1 MLKIHFLGTGTSQG
15 IPVIA
20 SDHPVCLSNNPKDKR
35 LRVSILIQW
44 GITNLVIDCG
54 PDFRQQMLRV
64 YCDHLDGIFFTHE
77 HADHTA
83 GLDDIRPFFFRQ
95 GDISVFGTE
104 RVLENLSMRFNYI
117 FSSLNKYP
125 GAPSVLQ
132 HKINKQTPFKFNDK
146 TIIPIEVFHNTLPVM
161 GFRIDN
167 FCYLTDV
174 KTISEKEQK
183 KLKGLDILVLS
194 ALHNDPHPSHLNLEE
209 ALVMIEKINPKKAF
223 LTHISHLMGFH
234 DEVSK
239 NLPRNVFLAYD
250 TLMVISN

>member
-1 MLKIHFLGTGTSQG
+1 MPLLHLPVQSGSNKILKNMNRGHTIEEYLE
-15 IPVIA
+15 IIEK
-20 SDHPVCLSNNPKDKR
+20 LKDKKPNIK
-35 LRVSILIQW
+35 L
-44 GITNLVIDCG
+44 
-54 PDFRQQMLRV
+54 
-64 YCDHLDGIFFTHE
+64 
-77 HADHTA
+77 
-83 GLDDIRPFFFRQ
+83 
-95 GDISVFGTE
+95 SVF
-104 RVLENLSMRFNYI
+104 LFNTD
-117 FSSLNKYP
+117 
-125 GAPSVLQ
+125 
-132 HKINKQTPFKFNDK
+132 KQTPFKFNDK

-239 NLPRNVFLAYD
+239 NLPHNVFLAYD